1 MLAWMISTDIWGVCR
16 GCSSVPLSRP
26 SRPGAG
32 IQGVPRT
39 QHPRSGL
46 SLPKPTGP
54 LIPCQ
59 TDAFPISPAAGFPG
73 RLRGA
78 SGLEQE
84 VAPLSR
90 EKERVTWAAG
100 RGGGCP
106 VGGAS
111 WGAGPAGASGAAKGA
126 TSVAGRS
133 EPRRARRGET
143 PPYQVSALQRTR
155 AGEGRCPP
163 SPTLGRDGAGT
174 GLPVTVGC
182 LSPSRG
188 LLGCFQL
195 SSQDPGAQPLDSLVL
210 EPWGSGG
217 GGWGVGA
224 PGYPT
229 GRIQGNFGGEKVT
242 CISTM
247 EQCCQTFSF
256 HFRPH
261 LGNGQVA

>member
-84 VAPLSR
+84 VAPLAR
-90 EKERVTWAAG
+90 EKERVTWAVG
-100 RGGGCP
+100 RGGAGAVRWAGP
-106 VGGAS
+106 PGGGAGGGFRGGKGS
-111 WGAGPAGASGAAKGA
+111 YFGGGEERAEARAARGDTPLSGERPAADKG
-126 TSVAGRS
+126 
-133 EPRRARRGET
+133 RRG
-143 PPYQVSALQRTR
+143 QVSPQPHPRQ
-155 AGEGRCPP
+155 GRGGDWTTCDRRVP
-163 SPTLGRDGAGT
+163 
-174 GLPVTVGC
+174 
-182 LSPSRG
+182 
-188 LLGCFQL
+188 F
-195 SSQDPGAQPLDSLVL
+195 PL
-210 EPWGSGG
+210 
-217 GGWGVGA
+217 
-224 PGYPT
+224 
-229 GRIQGNFGGEKVT
+229 
-242 CISTM
+242 
-247 EQCCQTFSF
+247 
-256 HFRPH
+256 
-261 LGNGQVA
+261 